1 MYQSSTCIYSS
12 LLLCREYE
20 KLFVELVYE
29 DLVGIYK
36 KTGCLKPCHYM
47 KYRIEGDRQ
56 TTSYQSPDF
65 LFTLNSISNDTFVE
79 REELVYPWTALV
91 ADFGG
96 SISLF
101 LGLSFMSVWDGVHY
115 VRAGLRMIQS
125 RVGQRECQERRTS
138 RGVGTIPCGGP

>member
-1 MYQSSTCIYSS
+1 MHLFIATFD
-12 LLLCREYE
+12 REYE
-20 KLFVELVYE
+20 KLYDELYIK

-56 TTSYQSPDF
+56 STSYQSADF
-65 LFTLNSISNDTFVE
+65 LFSLNTISNDTFVE
-79 REELVYPWTALV
+79 REELVYPWTDLV

-101 LGLSFMSVWDGVHY
+101 LGLSFMSLWDGIHF
-115 VRAGLRMIQS
+115 VRAGLRMIQEW
-125 RVGQRECQERRTS
+125 VGQREST
-138 RGVGTIPCGGP
+138 

>member
-1 MYQSSTCIYSS
+1 MLLFIFSSD
-12 LLLCREYE
+12 REYE
-20 KLFVELVYE
+20 KLFEELNVE

-47 KYRIEGDRQ
+47 KYRIEGDRHS
-56 TTSYQSPDF
+56 TSYQSPDF
-65 LFTLNSISNDTFVE
+65 LFSLHTISNDTFVE

-101 LGLSFMSVWDGVHY
+101 LGLSFMSLWDGIHF

-125 RVGQRECQERRTS
+125 WDDQRN
-138 RGVGTIPCGGP
+138 

>member
-1 MYQSSTCIYSS
+1 MSKIIYIFPIHSFNSFQMPQLNMYLFIFP
-12 LLLCREYE
+12 LDREYE
-20 KLFVELVYE
+20 KLFEELLNE

-56 TTSYQSPDF
+56 ATSYQSPDF
-65 LFTLNSISNDTFVE
+65 LFSLHTISNDTFVE

-101 LGLSFMSVWDGVHY
+101 LGLSFMSLWDGIRC

-125 RVGQRECQERRTS
+125 WDDQRK
-138 RGVGTIPCGGP
+138 

>member
-1 MYQSSTCIYSS
+1 MIHYKYHSSTPFD
-12 LLLCREYE
+12 REYE
-20 KLFVELVYE
+20 KLFDELANE

-47 KYRIEGDRQ
+47 KYRIVGDRQ
-56 TTSYQSPDF
+56 ATSYQSPDF
-65 LFTLNSISNDTFVE
+65 LYSLHTISNDTFVE

-101 LGLSFMSVWDGVHY
+101 LGLSFMSLWDGIRCM
-115 VRAGLRMIQS
+115 RAGLRMIQ
-125 RVGQRECQERRTS
+125 GWDDQRK
-138 RGVGTIPCGGP
+138 